1 MRHRLLPLALI
12 LLFTTVSPH
21 TALGQTAVTYR
32 LHNEASAINAARQLK
47 TANPDVAAVV
57 RRSSDLK
64 GSSANWF
71 LALDYFETQTGVPGV
86 GGIIPAG
93 SVATFSIWLRK
104 TTAEGTFHPTA
115 TLHFNQYWGPVP
127 GLCGAGV
134 GPVSPLP
141 KLTTTFTKYTFTC
154 TLDTAR
160 TMTAADRFFVQV
172 GAWVEAAPAHKS
184 VQIELGLEG
193 TLSGNY
199 DSTVAVPLP
208 MAPVITG
215 IAPSAGPVG
224 QTVTIDGA
232 NFGATQDSSTVTFNG
247 TIAAVTSWTGTSI
260 ITTVPAGATTGPA
273 VVTVGGRSSNGV
285 TFSVAQPPA
294 ITSLNPASGV
304 AGQQVTITGANFGPT
319 QGASTITFNGVAAT
333 ASSWSNTSLVTSVP
347 AGAVTGPVVVTV
359 NGMSSPGVTFTV
371 IPPPSVTSLT
381 PGSARVGDAVSIAGA
396 NFGAT
401 QGASTVQFNGV
412 PATATSW
419 TATAISTSVPA
430 GATTGP
436 VVVTVNGQTSN
447 AVPFTVLAPA
457 PALTGINPASGYV
470 GDSVTIS
477 GTNLSPAPAVTF
489 NGVSAIV
496 TAATATAITATVPQQ
511 ATTGP
516 VVVVV
521 NGQSSNALSFTVLTS
536 PTGTLTVRTYLSDE
550 TAPGGQGLPAGP
562 GVFITIDGQPVGQTA
577 ADGTLTVTA
586 QAGERLAA
594 ATVPSTSSGEATVT
608 LAAGGSAD
616 VSIVLLDSGDVAES
630 TPLVVSEVSGGLL
643 PLASA
648 SFTMQFLRNGT
659 RVPIELVEQ
668 VELLDV
674 QGNLVFELGDKF
686 EVNDGWMLATDPA
699 NFFLW
704 LPIIEPAILRVHAV
718 DTDGFTHVN
727 TVEFSVGQLAL
738 NLTLAAPPS
747 TPTLSVANID
757 VTVGVVGTAIQLQRT
772 TDADGHIQ
780 LPLLPYSTL
789 TLNAEKEAGGDF
801 FYGQSAL
808 LLTEDTSATL
818 VMRSLTD
825 IVNGIPPLSVTSG
838 GMAAMA
844 TATVSAERSAAA
856 QARAAAI
863 SQQTAVVTALEEGPT
878 VSVTVTSDGQGEPVE
893 ASAPLTVPRGTEKV
907 TLKYNVT
914 SAEFPEWVRKKSP
927 YDDQWTVSVFAG
939 RKQLFTFTQHV
950 NAQLTSAPVWQGDG
964 TTGEI
969 QEELDVKALAQDQDL
984 DLRLTASA
992 VNIKDHLFPTTVN
1005 AVLGGVLK
1013 LAIKKVE
1020 KEEGKLTP
1028 VPADPAKY
1036 VRQTVG
1042 DGSFYSI
1049 PAMGQA
1055 NFFER
1060 WFTLTV
1066 DKPEDTTVEK
1076 VSLTLKDAAG
1086 TTLQTLLTDAVEGP
1100 NVKILEE
1107 GKKIKVRASMQ
1118 SVQSSVGS
1126 TPPPTHFLRYEF
1138 VVKGTR
1144 NNEAVESDP
1153 KSPQEMHALWRMPQI
1168 FGRYSDR
1175 ETGKD
1180 DWASRG
1186 TYAWLTAHSS
1196 IMRRINDISGEHA
1209 LDLHHDSHARGID
1222 IDMFHIHPFDSSK
1235 SGQQNYE
1242 LLRDKVF
1249 AALAG
1254 DAAAQSAVAAWVTD
1268 SRTGLNSF
1276 LDLAD
1281 VRIVIYAIGT
1291 KWTQN
1296 GIVLPG
1302 GWATTLLKSGTLT
1315 VGAATIDTGAGA
1327 WTNTHLSKFSSNAI
1341 HNSHIHIG
1349 LDDTKLIK

>member
-12 LLFTTVSPH
+12 LLFTTISPH
-21 TALGQTAVTYR
+21 TALGQGTVTYR

-47 TANPDVAAVV
+47 IANPDVAAVV
-57 RRSSDLK
+57 RRSTDLK

-71 LALDYFETQTGVPGV
+71 LPLEYFETQTGVPGV
-86 GGIIPAG
+86 GGTIPAG
-93 SVATFSIWLRK
+93 SVVTFSIWLRK

-115 TLHFNQYWGPVP
+115 TVHFNQYWGSVP

-160 TMTAADRFFVQV
+160 TMSAADRFFVQV

-193 TLSGNY
+193 TLNGNY

-215 IAPSAGPVG
+215 IAPLSGPVG

-232 NFGATQDSSTVTFNG
+232 NFGSTQDSSTVTFNG

-260 ITTVPAGATTGPA
+260 ITSVPAGATSGPT
-273 VVTVGGRSSNGV
+273 VVTVGGRSSNAV
-285 TFSVAQPPA
+285 TFTVAQPPT
-294 ITSLNPASGV
+294 ITSLNPASGI
-304 AGQQVTITGANFGPT
+304 AGQQVTITGANFGST
-319 QGASTITFNGVAAT
+319 QGGSTITFNGVAAT

-347 AGAVTGPVVVTV
+347 AGAATGPVVVTV
-359 NGMSSPGVTFTV
+359 NGQSSAGTTFTV

-381 PGSARVGDAVSIAGA
+381 PGSAHAGDVVSIAGA

-412 PATATSW
+412 LATATSW
-419 TATAISTSVPA
+419 TATAIATSVPA
-430 GATTGP
+430 GATSGP
-436 VVVTVNGQTSN
+436 VIVTVNGQASSP
-447 AVPFTVLAPA
+447 VSFTVLASP
-457 PALTGINPASGYV
+457 PALTGINPASGYP

-477 GTNLSPAPAVTF
+477 GTNLSPAPTVTF

-496 TAATATAITATVPQQ
+496 TAATATAITATIPQQ

-521 NGQSSNALSFTVLTS
+521 NGQSSNALSFAVLTP

-586 QAGERLAA
+586 QAGERLVA

-608 LAAGGSAD
+608 LAPGGSAEA
-616 VSIVLLDSGDVAES
+616 SIVLLDSGDVAES
-630 TPLVVSEVSGGLL
+630 TPLVVSEVAGGLL
-643 PLASA
+643 PLASPT
-648 SFTMQFLRNGT
+648 FTMQFLRNGT
-659 RVPIELVEQ
+659 RVPIEIVEQ
-668 VELLDV
+668 VELLDR
-674 QGNLVFELGDKF
+674 QGDLVFELGDMF
-686 EVNDGWMLATDPA
+686 AVSDGWMLATDPA
-699 NFFLW
+699 TFFLW
-704 LPIIEPAILRVHAV
+704 LPIIEPAFLRVHAV

-757 VTVGVVGTAIQLQRT
+757 VTVGVVGTDIQLQRT
-772 TDADGHIQ
+772 TDAGGHIQ

-789 TLNAEKEAGGDF
+789 TLNAEKEIGGDF

-825 IVNGIPPLSVTSG
+825 IVNGVPPLSVTSG

-856 QARAAAI
+856 QARAATI
-863 SQQTAVVTALEEGPT
+863 NQQTALVTALDEGPS
-878 VSVTVTSDGQGEPVE
+878 VSVTVTSDGQGERIE
-893 ASAPLTVPRGTEKV
+893 ATAPLTVPRGTEKV

-927 YDDQWTVSVFAG
+927 YDDEWSVSVFAG

-950 NAQLTSAPVWQGDG
+950 NAQLAGAPVWQADG

-969 QEELDVKALAQDQDL
+969 QKELDVKALAQDQDL
-984 DLRLTASA
+984 DLTLTASS

-1013 LAIKKVE
+1013 LAINKVE
-1020 KEEGKLTP
+1020 KEQPLTP
-1028 VPADPAKY
+1028 VPADPQGDVGPTK
-1036 VRQTVG
+1036 G

-1049 PAMGQA
+1049 PILGQA
-1055 NFFER
+1055 NVFER
-1060 WFTLTV
+1060 WFTLTI
-1066 DKPEDTTVEK
+1066 DKPDDTTVEK

-1100 NVKILEE
+1100 NVKILED
-1107 GKKIKVRASMQ
+1107 GKKIKVRASMH
-1118 SVQSSVGS
+1118 SVQSNVGT
-1126 TPPPTHFLRYEF
+1126 TPPPAHFLRYEF

-1144 NNEAVESDP
+1144 NGEAVESDP
-1153 KSPQEMHALWRMPQI
+1153 KSPQEMHGLWRMPQI
-1168 FGRYSDR
+1168 FGRYSKR
-1175 ETGKD
+1175 ETGQD

-1186 TYAWLTAHSS
+1186 AYAWLTAHSS

-1209 LDLHHDSHARGID
+1209 LDLGHDSHARGID
-1222 IDMFHIHPFDSSK
+1222 IDMFHIHPFDSGK
-1235 SGQQNYE
+1235 SGLQNYE

-1249 AALAG
+1249 AALTG
-1254 DAAAQSAVAAWVTD
+1254 DTAAAGAVASWVTD
-1268 SRTGLNSF
+1268 SRTGLDSF
-1276 LDLAD
+1276 LDLPD

-1296 GIVLPG
+1296 GISLPG

-1315 VGAATIDTGAGA
+1315 VGTATIDTGAGA
-1327 WTNTHLSKFSSNAI
+1327 WSNTHLSKFTSNAI
-1341 HNSHIHIG
+1341 HNTHVHIG